1 MRTWRIRL
9 VDHRGSPPSWP
20 VALARMLLASA
31 GILLGGITLLWAL
44 IDSRG
49 QFLHDRLLGTAL
61 VTEEK
66 RQAA

>member
-1 MRTWRIRL
+1 
-9 VDHRGSPPSWP
+9 
-20 VALARMLLASA
+20 MLLASA